1 MGAFGTA
8 ASDFMEERMK
18 GLAEET
24 VQEGFVILQGAQLR
38 PLLPESE
45 FTAFARFW
53 SDLPLD
59 TTLHDGGRYRH
70 RRYGRLRV
78 EIGDDGAEFEV
89 LPHKTFR
96 QDGIPLWKG
105 TDREFAPAGEEALLH
120 PAMTALV
127 GFDTDLARSITGR
140 RSWEVGIHL
149 IRMVA
154 HAGEQ
159 GLPTPEGRH
168 RDGHCY
174 IGMHL
179 VRREGCVGGESTVYP
194 DSGEA
199 VRLTLTEPMDSIFV
213 DDRLVTHEV
222 SPTVAVGETGI
233 RDMLLV
239 DINPL
244 GSDA

>member
-1 MGAFGTA
+1 MGAVGVA
-8 ASDFMEERMK
+8 ASDFMEDRMK

-24 VQEGFVILQGAQLR
+24 VRDGFAVLPGAQVR
-38 PLLPESE
+38 PLLAQGELTE
-45 FTAFARFW
+45 FARFW
-53 SDLPLD
+53 TDLPLD
-59 TTLHDGGRYRH
+59 TTLHDGGRYRQ

-78 EIGDDGAEFEV
+78 EIRDDGTEFEV
-89 LPHKTFR
+89 LPHTTFR

-105 TDREFAPAGEEALLH
+105 ADRSFAPAGEDALLH

-127 GFDTDLARSITGR
+127 GFDTGLAHTITGG
-140 RSWEVGIHL
+140 RSWEVGIHQ
-149 IRMVA
+149 IRMIA
-154 HAGEQ
+154 HAGEE

-179 VRREGCVGGESTVYP
+179 IRREGCVGGESTVHP
-194 DSGEA
+194 DRGEA
-199 VRLTLTEPMDSIFV
+199 VRLTLTEQMDSLFV

-222 SPTVAVGETGI
+222 SPTRAVGERAV

-239 DINPL
+239 DINPI